1 MKLASFLTLATT
13 ATAAD
18 YRREISVPCEGQQ
31 HTGQA
36 ANLIFDNDVDVK
48 TVRIGLDGVDK
59 NDYNGLE
66 VLMHHSSY
74 KRPMRCGTKARFTL
88 IAR

>member
-1 MKLASFLTLATT
+1 MKLAPFLTLGSVAV
-13 ATAAD
+13 AAD
-18 YRREISVPCEGQQ
+18 YRREISNPCEGQ

-36 ANLIFDNDVDVK
+36 VHLIFDNDVDVE
-48 TVRIGLDGVDK
+48 TIRIGLSGADK
-59 NDYNGLE
+59 NDFNGLE

-88 IAR
+88 IA